1 MISSP
6 LALSAVIAGATA
18 LAFWLDHRSAWLSR
32 LGASLLAIVFGALLV
47 NLGVVPGSS
56 PVYGAVSGP
65 VTSLAIAWLLLSVHV
80 GDLRRAGLPMLKGYG
95 LALAGTAA
103 GALAGAVLFGGTFGD
118 QTWRLAGAFMGTYS
132 GGSLNFVAVGRG
144 LDLPETLF
152 AGAAAADNLTT
163 GLWLGACLLLP
174 RWLRRWWPATTA
186 PAGSAPAEATPPG
199 DTPAGRRPAPGEV
212 AGRAGGVDRRSG
224 ADADRNGSDEDHPF
238 FSTAPVSVLRLSVLV
253 ALGLGLLMAAEGM
266 SRLVPAVP
274 EVLWLTTF
282 ALAVGHLR
290 PFARM
295 EGAMQLGN
303 FALHLFF
310 VVIGIFSQVAEIVEV
325 GVAIF
330 LFTLTVVGVHGLVV
344 FAGGRAA
351 GLDPET
357 LSVASQAGVGGPST
371 ALAVAVSRE
380 QAALVLPGVAVGL
393 LGYAAGNYMGFAV
406 AWLVRGLG
414 L

>member
-95 LALAGTAA
+95 LALTGTAA
-103 GALAGAVLFGGTFGD
+103 GALAGALLFGGTFGD

-132 GGSLNFVAVGRG
+132 GGSLNFVSVGRG

-174 RWLRRWWPATTA
+174 SWLRRWWPER
-186 PAGSAPAEATPPG
+186 SAPDG
-199 DTPAGRRPAPGEV
+199 SRAGAASAGHDDGTGEPAP
-212 AGRAGGVDRRSG
+212 D
-224 ADADRNGSDEDHPF
+224 DDHPF

-253 ALGLGLLMAAEGM
+253 ALGLGLLMAAGGM
-266 SRLVPAVP
+266 SRLVPQVP
-274 EVLWLTTF
+274 QVLWLTTF

-325 GVAIF
+325 GLAIF

-371 ALAVAVSRE
+371 ALAVAVSRG
-380 QAALVLPGVAVGL
+380 QSALVLPGVAVGL

-414 L
+414 I